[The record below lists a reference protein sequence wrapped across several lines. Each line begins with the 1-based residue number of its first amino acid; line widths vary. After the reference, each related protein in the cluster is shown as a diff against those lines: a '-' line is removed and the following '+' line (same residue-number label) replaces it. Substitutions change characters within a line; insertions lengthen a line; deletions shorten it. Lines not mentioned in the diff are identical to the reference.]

1 MPIDC
6 EVVVVG
12 GGPVGV
18 LALAL
23 LGHAGI
29 RAIGVEREPEMWSQ
43 ARAVH
48 FDGETMR
55 SLQAIGLADE
65 VAARSKPMRDFR
77 MENEA
82 GETLFTQPT
91 GQWGS
96 QAWHDEVLFHQPE
109 IDALLRAEVTRLPGV
124 ELRCGVTLVGIEED
138 GDGVH
143 CHVRTQDG
151 ADEVLTSRWVVAC
164 DGAQSTVRHAL
175 DVACENLG
183 TDDPWLVVDGHL
195 SGAAAIEGDMV
206 FLGRH
211 TRPGLWVD
219 LPGDVVRMEFKLMPG
234 DDREEIVT
242 DEAIARI
249 SHGVLTP
256 EAFRPERKAI
266 YTFRARV
273 ATTWRVGNVFLAG
286 DAAHQAPPLF
296 GQGLCAGLRDV
307 TNLVW
312 KLRLVSLGKA
322 PAGLL
327 DTYESER
334 RPHARYWVEKAAT
347 MAHLVQTTDPD
358 TAAQRDAY
366 IRANP
371 AAAHPDAPSLGPGA
385 HAGTGPAGQLS
396 MQSVLPDGRRL
407 DDLVGRRFL
416 LAADP
421 ELLENLSPSIRHR
434 IKSDAEIVVL
444 TSREETD
451 ELLASVQA
459 SAIIVRPDRYV
470 LGTAH
475 DGATLESLL
484 EVLPTWARAAAR
496 TGPEAGLPQGGQR
509 GAESAVR
516 LPPLCPHTSQDSR
529 LKAS

>member
-1 MPIDC
+1 MPNDC
-6 EVVVVG
+6 EVIVVG

-29 RAIGVEREPEMWSQ
+29 RAVGVEREPEMWSQ

-55 SLQAIGLADE
+55 ALQAIGLAEE

-82 GETLFTQPT
+82 GETLIALPS
-91 GQWGS
+91 GQLGS
-96 QAWHDEVLFHQPE
+96 QAWHDAVLFHQPE
-109 IDALLRAEVTRLPGV
+109 IDALLRADVARLPSV
-124 ELRCGVTLVGIEED
+124 ELRCGVTLAGIEQND
-138 GDGVH
+138 DGVR
-143 CHVRTQDG
+143 CLVRTSDG
-151 ADEVLTSRWVVAC
+151 ADEALTARWVIAC
-164 DGAQSTVRHAL
+164 DGGQSTVRRAL
-175 DVACENLG
+175 EITTENLG
-183 TDDPWLVVDGHL
+183 THDPWLVVDGRL
-195 SGAAAIEGDMV
+195 SGTAGIKGDMV

-211 TRPGLWVD
+211 TRPALWVN
-219 LPGDVVRMEFKLMPG
+219 LPRDHVRMEFKLMPG

-249 SHGVLTP
+249 SRGVLTP
-256 EAFRPERKAI
+256 ETFKPERKAI

-273 ATTWRVGNVFLAG
+273 ATTWRAGNVFLAG

-322 PAGLL
+322 PADLL
-327 DTYESER
+327 DTYQSER

-371 AAAHPDAPSLGPGA
+371 AASRPPIPPIGPGVV
-385 HAGTGPAGQLS
+385 AGTDPCAGRLS
-396 MQSVLPDGRRL
+396 IQPVLPDGRRL

-416 LAADP
+416 LAARP
-421 ELLENLSPSIRHR
+421 ELLASLAPAVRDR
-434 IKSDAEIVVL
+434 IDDDAEIVVL
-444 TSREETD
+444 ASPEETD
-451 ELLASVQA
+451 ELLASVRA
-459 SAIIVRPDRYV
+459 PAVIVRPDHYL
-470 LGTAH
+470 LGAAH
-475 DGATLESLL
+475 DGAALESLL
-484 EVLPTWARAAAR
+484 EAVPTWPQASARPI
-496 TGPEAGLPQGGQR
+496 PEAALPQGG
-509 GAESAVR
+509 
-516 LPPLCPHTSQDSR
+516 
-529 LKAS
+529 

>member
-1 MPIDC
+1 MPHDC
-6 EVVVVG
+6 EVIVVG

-29 RAIGVEREPEMWSQ
+29 RAVGVERQPEMWSQ

-55 SLQAIGLADE
+55 SLQAIGLAED
-65 VAARSKPMRDFR
+65 VALRSKPMRDFR
-77 MENEA
+77 MENEV
-82 GETLFTQPT
+82 GETLITQPT

-109 IDALLRAEVTRLPGV
+109 IDALLRAEVSRLPGV

-138 GDGVH
+138 DDGVR
-143 CHVRTQDG
+143 CLVRTQDG
-151 ADEVLTSRWVVAC
+151 ADEVLTARWVIAC
-164 DGAQSTVRHAL
+164 DGAHSTVRHAL

-183 TDDPWLVVDGHL
+183 TDDPWLVVDGRL
-195 SGAAAIEGDMV
+195 SGAASIEGDMV

-211 TRPGLWVD
+211 TRPALWVN
-219 LPGDVVRMEFKLMPG
+219 LPRDHVRMEFKLMPG

-249 SHGVLTP
+249 SRGVLTP
-256 EAFRPERKAI
+256 ETFQPERKAI

-273 ATTWRVGNVFLAG
+273 ATAWRVGSVFLAG

-296 GQGLCAGLRDV
+296 GQGLCSGLRDV

-322 PAGLL
+322 PADLL

-366 IRANP
+366 IRVNP
-371 AAAHPDAPSLGPGA
+371 AASRPAIPPLGPGV
-385 HAGTGPAGQLS
+385 HVGTNSCAGHLS
-396 MQSVLPDGRRL
+396 MQPVLPDGRRL

-416 LAADP
+416 LAASP
-421 ELLENLSPSIRHR
+421 ELLASLTPSVRRR
-434 IKSDAEIVVL
+434 IDDDDEIVVL
-444 TSREETD
+444 TAREETD
-451 ELLASVQA
+451 QLLASVKA
-459 SAIIVRPDRYV
+459 PAVIVRPDRYV
-470 LGTAH
+470 LGTAQ
-475 DGATLESLL
+475 DGTTLESLL
-484 EVLPTWARAAAR
+484 GALPTWTRAAAP
-496 TGPEAGLPQGGQR
+496 TIAAAALPQGR
-509 GAESAVR
+509 
-516 LPPLCPHTSQDSR
+516 
-529 LKAS
+529 